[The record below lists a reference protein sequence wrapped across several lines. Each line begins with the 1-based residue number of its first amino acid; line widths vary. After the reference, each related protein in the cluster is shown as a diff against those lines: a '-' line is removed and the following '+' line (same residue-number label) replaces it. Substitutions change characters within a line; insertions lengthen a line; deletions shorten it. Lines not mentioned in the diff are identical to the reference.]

1 MSKKK
6 EDRYFNSFTEM
17 CSYSCD
23 AANLLRDIIVDYDP
37 DALDISMEKMH
48 AIEHDADVAK
58 HTMTKMLAKEFVTPI
73 EREDIMEL
81 ASMIDTVTDKI
92 EDVVL
97 RLYMFNIR
105 SIREDAVMLADM
117 LIKCVASM
125 KVAIEE
131 FHNFRKSKM
140 LNEMIIEINYL
151 EEEGDRLYTMAV
163 RNVFTEEGISGL
175 EATAWYQ
182 VYHYLEDVFD
192 ACEDVADVIEGVMMK
207 NS

>member
-1 MSKKK
+1 
-6 EDRYFNSFTEM
+6 
-17 CSYSCD
+17 
-23 AANLLRDIIVDYDP
+23 
-37 DALDISMEKMH
+37 
-48 AIEHDADVAK
+48 
-58 HTMTKMLAKEFVTPI
+58 MLAKEFVTPI

-97 RLYMFNIR
+97 RLYMFNILK
-105 SIREDAVMLADM
+105 IREDTILMADM

-131 FHNFRKSKM
+131 FHDFRKSKT
-140 LNEMIIEINYL
+140 LNEKIIEINYL
-151 EEEGDRLYTMAV
+151 EEEGDRLYRMAV
-163 RNVFTEEGISGL
+163 RNVFTEEGISPI

-182 VYHYLEDVFD
+182 VFHYLEDVFD

>member
-6 EDRYFNSFTEM
+6 EDRYFNSFIEM
-17 CSYSCD
+17 CGYSCD
-23 AANLLRDIIVDYDP
+23 AANLLREIIADYDP
-37 DALDISMEKMH
+37 DALDLNMEKMH

-105 SIREDAVMLADM
+105 SIREDAVILADM

-131 FHNFRKSKM
+131 FPNFRKSKT
-140 LNEMIIEINYL
+140 LNEKVIEINYL

-163 RNVFTEEGISGL
+163 RNVFTEDGISGI
-175 EATAWYQ
+175 EAIAWDQ
-182 VYHYLEDVFD
+182 VYHYLEEVFD